1 MTQAVPKHP
10 VAAALPPIP
19 LGPVP
24 AAPGDAA
31 PLPPGAGEVSPQ
43 EFLNRDL
50 SWLEFNRRVLHEA
63 LDPRTPLLERLRFLG
78 IFTTNLDEYFMK
90 RVGAL
95 KRQIAEGTVTQT
107 PDRLTPA
114 QNLASIRQAISP
126 MLAQQAD
133 AFINVI
139 CPALSA
145 VGVHLLSWEELTE
158 AEREKS
164 TRYFRANVFPVLTP
178 LAVDPG
184 NPFPF
189 ISNLSTSFG
198 VVLHHPDRH
207 EKLFARVKVPE
218 VLPAWVR
225 LDSPSDTSPTRFVS
239 LHELIRHNL
248 DDLFPDM
255 AIVDVMRFRVTR
267 NADVERDEE
276 EAEDLLELVEEELRQ
291 RRFAN
296 VVRLEIAAREKNG
309 WILEFLVRELQI
321 TTDDVYEM
329 QSELDYDDLRP

>member
-1 MTQAVPKHP
+1 MELLSPQAQSLAR
-10 VAAALPPIP
+10 AATKAEALVEP
-19 LGPVP
+19 
-24 AAPGDAA
+24 APGGNGAVA
-31 PLPPGAGEVSPQ
+31 PQPPQ

-114 QNLASIRQAISP
+114 QNLASIRQAILP
-126 MLAQQAD
+126 MLAQQSD

-164 TRYFRANVFPVLTP
+164 NRYF
-178 LAVDPG
+178 
-184 NPFPF
+184 
-189 ISNLSTSFG
+189 
-198 VVLHHPDRH
+198 
-207 EKLFARVKVPE
+207 
-218 VLPAWVR
+218 
-225 LDSPSDTSPTRFVS
+225 
-239 LHELIRHNL
+239 
-248 DDLFPDM
+248 
-255 AIVDVMRFRVTR
+255 
-267 NADVERDEE
+267 
-276 EAEDLLELVEEELRQ
+276 
-291 RRFAN
+291 
-296 VVRLEIAAREKNG
+296 
-309 WILEFLVRELQI
+309 
-321 TTDDVYEM
+321 
-329 QSELDYDDLRP
+329 